1 MMRDAAVQ
9 IEFPALLVSSKKRS
23 LFVVA
28 SESEFG
34 KCTIQ
39 SLRNGYFELMDIYDS
54 EGRHY
59 KIDEVA
65 SYKPLSPFWYW
76 PVEIAMYGS
85 RLFKANFN
93 AVLISNLDCKELK
106 SELCDLAKKYRSNLD
121 SGVGIEKIME
131 EMESARTIKEL
142 IKVLAS
148 ASYSLNTLVLV

>member
-1 MMRDAAVQ
+1 MQ

-76 PVEIAMYGS
+76 PVEIVCMVLDCL
-85 RLFKANFN
+85 R
-93 AVLISNLDCKELK
+93 LISMLFL
-106 SELCDLAKKYRSNLD
+106 SLIWIA
-121 SGVGIEKIME
+121 GVKI
-131 EMESARTIKEL
+131 
-142 IKVLAS
+142 
-148 ASYSLNTLVLV
+148 

>member
-1 MMRDAAVQ
+1 MQ

-76 PVEIAMYGS
+76 PVEIVMYGS
-85 RLFKANFN
+85 RLFKAKFH
-93 AVLISNLDCKELK
+93 AVLVSNLDCKELRA
-106 SELCDLAKKYRSNLD
+106 EFW
-121 SGVGIEKIME
+121 
-131 EMESARTIKEL
+131 
-142 IKVLAS
+142 
-148 ASYSLNTLVLV
+148 

>member
-1 MMRDAAVQ
+1 MGSCAAPSAKGDDKFITTDYLQ
-9 IEFPALLVSSKKRS
+9 QCP
-23 LFVVA
+23 
-28 SESEFG
+28 
-34 KCTIQ
+34 
-39 SLRNGYFELMDIYDS
+39 LRNGYFELMDIYDS

-76 PVEIAMYGS
+76 PVEIVMYGS

-142 IKVLAS
+142 IKVFG
-148 ASYSLNTLVLV
+148 

>member
-1 MMRDAAVQ
+1 MQ

-131 EMESARTIKEL
+131 EMESARTIKEM
-142 IKVLAS
+142 IKVFG
-148 ASYSLNTLVLV
+148 

>member
-142 IKVLAS
+142 IKVFG
-148 ASYSLNTLVLV
+148 

>member
-1 MMRDAAVQ
+1 MQ

-76 PVEIAMYGS
+76 PVEIVMYGS

-106 SELCDLAKKYRSNLD
+106 SELCDLAKSTEVIWIPA
-121 SGVGIEKIME
+121 S
-131 EMESARTIKEL
+131 EL
-142 IKVLAS
+142 KRLWRKW
-148 ASYSLNTLVLV
+148 SLPEQLKN

>member
-1 MMRDAAVQ
+1 MQ
-9 IEFPALLVSSKKRS
+9 IEFPALLVSSKKKS
-23 LFVVA
+23 FFVVA

-59 KIDEVA
+59 KVDEVA
-65 SYKPLSPFWYW
+65 SYKPLNPFWHW
-76 PVEIAMYGS
+76 PVEIVTYGS

-93 AVLISNLDCKELK
+93 AVLISSLDCKELK
-106 SELCDLAKKYRSNLD
+106 LELCDLAKKYRSNLD

-142 IKVLAS
+142 IKVFS
-148 ASYSLNTLVLV
+148 

>member
-1 MMRDAAVQ
+1 MQ

-85 RLFKANFN
+85 RLF
-93 AVLISNLDCKELK
+93 
-106 SELCDLAKKYRSNLD
+106 
-121 SGVGIEKIME
+121 
-131 EMESARTIKEL
+131 
-142 IKVLAS
+142 
-148 ASYSLNTLVLV
+148 

>member
-1 MMRDAAVQ
+1 MMRDAVVQ

-131 EMESARTIKEL
+131 EMESARTIKEM
-142 IKVLAS
+142 IKVFG
-148 ASYSLNTLVLV
+148 

>member
-1 MMRDAAVQ
+1 MMRDAVVQ
-9 IEFPALLVSSKKRS
+9 IEFPALLVSVSSKKRS

-142 IKVLAS
+142 IKVFG
-148 ASYSLNTLVLV
+148 

>member
-1 MMRDAAVQ
+1 MQ

-76 PVEIAMYGS
+76 PVEIVMYGS

-106 SELCDLAKKYRSNLD
+106 SELCDWLKSTEVIWIPAS
-121 SGVGIEKIME
+121 
-131 EMESARTIKEL
+131 EL
-142 IKVLAS
+142 KRLWRKW
-148 ASYSLNTLVLV
+148 SLPEQLKN

>member
-1 MMRDAAVQ
+1 M
-9 IEFPALLVSSKKRS
+9 
-23 LFVVA
+23 A

-142 IKVLAS
+142 IKVFG
-148 ASYSLNTLVLV
+148 

>member
-1 MMRDAAVQ
+1 MQ

-142 IKVLAS
+142 IKVFG
-148 ASYSLNTLVLV
+148 

>member
-1 MMRDAAVQ
+1 MMRDAVVQ

-142 IKVLAS
+142 IKVFG
-148 ASYSLNTLVLV
+148 

>member
-1 MMRDAAVQ
+1 MQ

-93 AVLISNLDCKELK
+93 AVLISNQDCKELK

-142 IKVLAS
+142 IKVFG
-148 ASYSLNTLVLV
+148 

>member
-1 MMRDAAVQ
+1 MQ

-39 SLRNGYFELMDIYDS
+39 SLRSGYFERMDIYDS

-59 KIDEVA
+59 KVDEVA

-76 PVEIAMYGS
+76 PVEIVMYGS
-85 RLFKANFN
+85 RLFKAKFH
-93 AVLISNLDCKELK
+93 AALVSNLDCKELR
-106 SELCDLAKKYRSNLD
+106 SEFCALAKKYRSNLD
-121 SGVGIEKIME
+121 SGVGTKKIME
-131 EMESARTIKEL
+131 EIESASTINEL
-142 IKVLAS
+142 INVFS
-148 ASYSLNTLVLV
+148 

>member
-1 MMRDAAVQ
+1 MQ

-131 EMESARTIKEL
+131 EIESSRTIKEL
-142 IKVLAS
+142 INVFR
-148 ASYSLNTLVLV
+148 

>member
-1 MMRDAAVQ
+1 MMRDAVVQ

-131 EMESARTIKEL
+131 EIESSRTIKEL
-142 IKVLAS
+142 INVFR
-148 ASYSLNTLVLV
+148 

>member
-1 MMRDAAVQ
+1 MQ

-76 PVEIAMYGS
+76 PVEIVMYGS

-106 SELCDLAKKYRSNLD
+106 SELCGLAKKYRSNLD

-142 IKVLAS
+142 IKVFG
-148 ASYSLNTLVLV
+148 